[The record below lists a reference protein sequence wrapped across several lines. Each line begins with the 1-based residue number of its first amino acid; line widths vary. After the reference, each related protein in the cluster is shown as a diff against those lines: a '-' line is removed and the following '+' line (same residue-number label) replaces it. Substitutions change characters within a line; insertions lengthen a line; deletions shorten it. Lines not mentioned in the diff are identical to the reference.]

1 MERAVANGGPVAI
14 GFPAPTTALPLGNGP
29 VLTTTLSFLSSRA
42 QPRDLQCHGP
52 FLEMLA
58 YALGNLSSEV
68 GNRMIDRDEER
79 DQPGYL

>member
-52 FLEMLA
+52 FLEMFFSCSMDNEAAKKPMLA
-58 YALGNLSSEV
+58 AL
-68 GNRMIDRDEER
+68 
-79 DQPGYL
+79 Q